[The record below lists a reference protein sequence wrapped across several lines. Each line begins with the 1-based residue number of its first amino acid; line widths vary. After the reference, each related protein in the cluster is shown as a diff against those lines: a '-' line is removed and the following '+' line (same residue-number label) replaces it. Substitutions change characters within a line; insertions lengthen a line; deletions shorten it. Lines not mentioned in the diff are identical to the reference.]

1 MKEFLNFFEFGEL
14 PRDEELVEELFQ
26 YENIR
31 VERIISTGQSS
42 DYYDQDEAE
51 YVFLLKGSSKL
62 EIGDR
67 IVELNAGDSIFIEAH
82 EVHRVLET
90 SKTEE
95 TIWLCIFVK

>member
-1 MKEFLNFFEFGEL
+1 MKELLNFFDFGEL

-51 YVFLLKGSSKL
+51 YVFLLQGSSKL

-67 IVELNAGDSIFIEAH
+67 IV
-82 EVHRVLET
+82 
-90 SKTEE
+90 
-95 TIWLCIFVK
+95 